1 MCIGVGTCECV
12 RVEVRVC
19 GWEVLFYTNN
29 NTIDDNNCIVYM
41 KLVFGGRDGVLEFW
55 FGNFWCGYEM
65 VWMTPL

>member
-41 KLVFGGRDGVLEFW
+41 KLVFWGGMV
-55 FGNFWCGYEM
+55 FWCFGLEIFGVDMKWYG
-65 VWMTPL
+65 